1 MAIDRA
7 AAQAA
12 RAGAAV
18 VVDADA
24 LQAAYDRMAQAL
36 ADAIGSDDAL
46 LLPVMIGGLV
56 PAGELLRRLPQ
67 AVEIDYLHATRYRG
81 AQTGGAL
88 EWRVQPRATIGG
100 RTVVVIDDILD
111 EGHTLLAIQRWLRD
125 AGAGR
130 IITAVLAEK
139 THRRRAPGAAADIVG
154 VQVPDRYVFGAGMD
168 LHGYYR
174 QLPAIHAV
182 AEGT

>member
-7 AAQAA
+7 AALKA
-12 RAGAAV
+12 RQGAEV
-18 VVDADA
+18 VVDAETLA
-24 LQAAYDRMAQAL
+24 RAYDRMAAEL
-36 ADAIGSDDAL
+36 AAEIGDDDAL

-67 AVEIDYLHATRYRG
+67 AIEMDYLHATRYRG
-81 AQTGGAL
+81 AQSGGAL
-88 EWRVQPRATIGG
+88 EWRVQPRATIAG

-111 EGHTLLAIQRWLRD
+111 EGHTLLAIQHWLAE

-130 IITAVLAEK
+130 TITVVLADK
-139 THRRRAPGAAADIVG
+139 QHDRRTPGVSADIIG

-182 AEGT
+182 AEAS